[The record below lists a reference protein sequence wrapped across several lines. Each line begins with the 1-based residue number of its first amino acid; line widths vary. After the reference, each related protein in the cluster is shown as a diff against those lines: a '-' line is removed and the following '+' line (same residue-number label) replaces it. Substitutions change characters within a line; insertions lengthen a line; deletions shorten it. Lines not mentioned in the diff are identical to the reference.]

1 MVATPS
7 VPLVRFVRVRQ
18 AGIERS
24 FALLDAQTRA
34 RYIHLVARS
43 ADAIESQLAPAVLAN
58 RVAASGLDPP
68 ELRLRPWRLERRL
81 FAARLADL
89 VSRRGAIAFADV
101 RRCYASISPSIV
113 GRTLRLAGI
122 GTADDIEDLLTALE
136 HVGVRGLPVG
146 PDASAVLANVVL
158 APVDRALREAGID
171 HLRWVD
177 DVVLSGPDL
186 QAAVST
192 LRRALGRIGLR
203 LNERKTRIVLDPAS
217 IRSGASVSAWRRS

>member
-1 MVATPS
+1 
-7 VPLVRFVRVRQ
+7 
-18 AGIERS
+18 
-24 FALLDAQTRA
+24 
-34 RYIHLVARS
+34 
-43 ADAIESQLAPAVLAN
+43 LAN

-89 VSRRGAIAFADV
+89 VSRRDVIAFADV

-122 GTADDIEDLLTALE
+122 GTADDIEDLLTTLE

-177 DVVLSGPDL
+177 DVVLSGPDPE
-186 QAAVST
+186 AAVST
-192 LRRALGRIGLR
+192 LRQALGRIGLR